1 MKSSLIYIK
10 NMVCDRC
17 IQTVKEDLNNLGID
31 YKYVQLGEVLLTNN
45 LPAILRNDFSTKLK
59 SQGFELLE
67 EKNARLIATI
77 KREVLEL
84 VRQPDKRGN
93 NNYSQ
98 LLAESLHHDYNS
110 LSALFSSVE
119 GITIEKFIILQK
131 IEWVKELLFY
141 NELSLNEIAFKLSY
155 SSVQHLS
162 NQFKKVV
169 GLTPSNYK
177 KLKNKPRKPLD
188 KVS

>member
-1 MKSSLIYIK
+1 MENSLIYVK

-17 IQTVKEDLNNLGID
+17 IQTVKDNLNGLGID
-31 YKYVQLGEVLLTNN
+31 YKYVQLGEVLLTEK
-45 LPAILRNDFSTKLK
+45 LTDSDRDVFSAKLK

-67 EKNARLIATI
+67 DKNARLIASI

-84 VRQPDKRGN
+84 VRQPNKRGN

-110 LSALFSSVE
+110 LSTLFSSVE
-119 GITIEKFIILQK
+119 GITIEKFIILLK

-141 NELSLNEIAFKLSY
+141 DELSLNEIAFKLDY

-162 NQFKKVV
+162 TQFKKVV
-169 GLTPSNYK
+169 GMTPSNYR
-177 KLKNKPRKPLD
+177 KLKNKPRNPLD
-188 KVS
+188 KVF